1 MLQIDEPHFVYYC
14 KSNQFLFHFFQIHFV
29 LFCFFVL
36 ILFFFG
42 FFYFNVGVGVRSVRS
57 IEMHEYLI
65 VRVILLD
72 LSKITLTDYSL
83 LDHFLYNFTLN
94 NLNSR

>member
-1 MLQIDEPHFVYYC
+1 MLQIDEPHIVYYY
-14 KSNQFLFHFFQIHFV
+14 KSNQFLFHFFQTHF
-29 LFCFFVL
+29 FFVVVL

-42 FFYFNVGVGVRSVRS
+42 FFYFNVSVGVRSVRS

-72 LSKITLTDYSL
+72 LSKITLTDYSRL
-83 LDHFLYNFTLN
+83 PFKLEPSITRTY
-94 NLNSR
+94 R